1 MNYRQWKK
9 KYKKE
14 HGHNPLSRRKLRKI
28 EENKKAFDQA
38 LANFS
43 VSSKEFH
50 EAMVNLTRSLC
61 NTISVC
67 SDNLNEFAKTIV
79 NLHRK
84 DVREWITTKD
94 AQ

>member
-43 VSSKEFH
+43 ISSKEFH
-50 EAMVNLTRSLC
+50 EAMVSLTKSLC
-61 NTISVC
+61 STISVC
-67 SDNLNEFAKTIV
+67 SDNLNKFAKAYV
-79 NLHRK
+79 NFQKERYK
-84 DVREWITTKD
+84 
-94 AQ
+94 